1 MLNTRSID
9 LKKKLKAGDA
19 CPGVWLRLPSPTVT
33 EVIGGSGV
41 DWVLMDDEHSACD
54 PETLQHMLMALRG
67 TETVALV
74 RVAWNDPVLIKKAL
88 DMGWDGV
95 VVPQVN
101 SPEEARRAVEAC
113 RYPPAGKRGFG
124 PMRASN
130 YYRDQDDYVRLAN
143 EAVFCAIQVED
154 VRAAECASEIVA
166 VPGIDALLVWRC
178 DMSGST
184 GSFLNP
190 GSQEVWDAVRT
201 LFGAA
206 RGAGIPYGNAPE
218 TLEQNLEMGCQLV
231 VIGEDLGY
239 VRDGVDRSLEA
250 FRSVFK

>member
-1 MLNTRSID
+1 MLSKRSIN
-9 LKKKLKAGDA
+9 LKKKLAAGVA
-19 CPGVWLRLPSPTVT
+19 CPGVWLRLPSPTVV
-33 EVIGGSGV
+33 EIIGGSGV
-41 DWVLMDDEHSACD
+41 DWVLMDDEHSACN
-54 PETLQHMLMALRG
+54 PETLQYMLMALRG

-74 RVAWNDPVLIKKAL
+74 RVPWNDPVLIKKAL

-101 SPEEARRAVEAC
+101 NPEDARRAVEAC
-113 RYPPAGKRGFG
+113 RYPPQGKRGFG

-143 EAVFCAIQVED
+143 EAIFCAIQVED
-154 VRAAECASEIVA
+154 VRAAERADEIVA
-166 VPGIDALLVWRC
+166 VPGIDGLLVGRC

-184 GSFLNP
+184 GNFLDP
-190 GSQEVWDAVRT
+190 GSKEVWDAVRT

-206 RGAGIPYGNAPE
+206 RRAGIPYGNAPE
-218 TLEQNLEMGCQLV
+218 TLEQNQEMGCQLV

-239 VRDGVDRSLEA
+239 VRDGVDGSLQA
-250 FRSVFK
+250 FRRVFR